1 MKVDEK
7 CDVYS
12 FGVVVLEVLLGR
24 HPGDFIS
31 SLMSMS
37 SSSSS
42 ASSSSALSSSTGR
55 NTLLKG
61 VLDQR
66 LPPPE
71 DKFAEGVAHAVKL
84 ALSCLFSDPRYRPTM
99 RQVSSELTTL
109 RASLPKP
116 FPTIELND
124 VLLDRN
130 AIGWTFTVFF
140 PLNRVKQSVM
150 KISSIQW
157 SSHQK
162 TLIGLNFS
170 SFLGFTFKSNS
181 SLLEISLEQG
191 TSKSWKKFEV
201 AEEVFLESPKSLVA
215 WCCMWPNTEMR

>member
-37 SSSSS
+37 SSS
-42 ASSSSALSSSTGR
+42 ALSSSTGR
-55 NTLLKG
+55 NTLLKD

-66 LPPPE
+66 LPPPV

-84 ALSCLFSDPRYRPTM
+84 ALSCLCSDPRNRPTM

-109 RASLPKP
+109 RPSLPKP
-116 FPTIELND
+116 FPTLELND
-124 VLLDRN
+124 VLLDGHS
-130 AIGWTFTVFF
+130 IG
-140 PLNRVKQSVM
+140 
-150 KISSIQW
+150 
-157 SSHQK
+157 
-162 TLIGLNFS
+162 
-170 SFLGFTFKSNS
+170 
-181 SLLEISLEQG
+181 
-191 TSKSWKKFEV
+191 
-201 AEEVFLESPKSLVA
+201 
-215 WCCMWPNTEMR
+215 